1 MTIYE
6 LFKNRKHRSRIK
18 EMIQIF
24 FEEEFGYLIARIDM
38 HHHLPFK
45 KRIRAYV
52 AKEKLIN
59 PEVRLRQAFERL
71 GPTFIKFGQ
80 LLSLRPDLIPQSYVD
95 EFEKMQDKAPLFP
108 FSKAKAII
116 EEELGKPLNKVF
128 TSFSEKP
135 IASASI
141 SQVYKAKI
149 GGKDVAVKVQRPG
162 IKEIIEEDIELMYI
176 LAELL
181 EKEVPTLKD
190 FRLKTII
197 HEFEKWTLKEINF
210 NIEAYYAKKI
220 ADNFKNSKVL
230 KIPKI
235 YDEYTTNKLLI
246 MEFLDG
252 IPLHNIS
259 EIKKKRINLKQVIR
273 NGYYIILKQVFV
285 DGFFH
290 ADPHPGNLLV
300 MKNGQIGMID
310 FGILGHF
317 DKKLKRYALDLFQA
331 FIKSSPDEAVNVILR
346 MNPKSDIDSDA
357 FRNDVRDIFEQL
369 ITTSPDDLEIGSL
382 IKRTLMS
389 AHKHHI
395 EIPADFVLCGKTISI
410 IEGIALR
417 YEPKFKFF
425 GETQKVFKD
434 LFGYDF
440 IAKEVLSRTKDK
452 VSEYR
457 ELMETFPET
466 AKDILDKVKRF
477 KFEIDIEDKDV
488 KGLTTELERSSGN
501 LALGMIIAAL
511 IIGSSMIMQ
520 LEKGKYLYIA
530 GFILSSILGLWLVHR
545 TIFIKMKR

>member
-395 EIPADFVLCGKTISI
+395 EIPADFVLYGKTISI

>member
-1 MTIYE
+1 
-6 LFKNRKHRSRIK
+6 
-18 EMIQIF
+18 MIQIF
-24 FEEEFGYLIARIDM
+24 FEEEFGYLIAKIDM

-45 KRIRAYV
+45 KRIKAYV
-52 AKEKLIN
+52 SKERLIN

-116 EEELGKPLNKVF
+116 EEELGRPLNKVF
-128 TSFSEKP
+128 ASFSEKP

-149 GGKDVAVKVQRPG
+149 NGKDVAVKVQRPG
-162 IKEIIEEDIELMYI
+162 IKEIIEEDIELMYV
-176 LAELL
+176 LADLL
-181 EKEVPTLKD
+181 EKEIPTLKD

-230 KIPKI
+230 KVPKI
-235 YDEYTTNKLLI
+235 YDEYTTNKLLV

-259 EIKKKRINLKQVIR
+259 EIKKRKINLAQVIR

-331 FIKSSPDEAVNVILR
+331 FIKSSPDDAVNVILR
-346 MNPKSDIDSDA
+346 MNPKSDIDANA
-357 FRNDVRDIFEQL
+357 FRNDIRDIFEQI

-395 EIPADFVLCGKTISI
+395 EIPADFVLYGKTISI

-425 GETQKVFKD
+425 TETKKVFKD

-452 VSEYR
+452 VSEYQ
-457 ELMETFPET
+457 EFIETFPET

-477 KFEIDIEDKDV
+477 KFEINLEDKDV

-511 IIGSSMIMQ
+511 IIGSSMVMQ
-520 LEKGKYLYIA
+520 LDKGKYLYIT
-530 GFILSSILGLWLVHR
+530 GFILSGVLGLWLVHR
-545 TIFIKMKR
+545 TIFITVKR

>member
-24 FEEEFGYLIARIDM
+24 FEEEFGYLIAKIDM

-45 KRIRAYV
+45 KRIKAYV
-52 AKEKLIN
+52 SKERLIN

-80 LLSLRPDLIPQSYVD
+80 LLSLRPVLIPQSYVD

-116 EEELGKPLNKVF
+116 EEELGRPLNKVF
-128 TSFSEKP
+128 ASFSEKP

-149 GGKDVAVKVQRPG
+149 NGKDVAVKVQRPG
-162 IKEIIEEDIELMYI
+162 IKEIIEEDIELMYV
-176 LAELL
+176 LADLL
-181 EKEVPTLKD
+181 EKEIPTLKD

-230 KIPKI
+230 KVPKI
-235 YDEYTTNKLLI
+235 YDEYTTNKLLV

-259 EIKKKRINLKQVIR
+259 EIKKRKINLAQVIR

-331 FIKSSPDEAVNVILR
+331 FIKSSPDDAVNVILR
-346 MNPKSDIDSDA
+346 MNPKSDIDANA
-357 FRNDVRDIFEQL
+357 FRNDIRDIFEQI

-395 EIPADFVLCGKTISI
+395 EIPADFVLYGKTISI

-425 GETQKVFKD
+425 TETKKVFKD

-452 VSEYR
+452 VSEYQ
-457 ELMETFPET
+457 EFIETFPET

-477 KFEIDIEDKDV
+477 KFEINLEDKDV

-511 IIGSSMIMQ
+511 IIGSSMVMQ
-520 LEKGKYLYIA
+520 LDKGKYLYIT
-530 GFILSSILGLWLVHR
+530 GFILSGVLGLWLVHR
-545 TIFIKMKR
+545 TIFITVKR